1 MIVRDEA
8 GSFITSLTKL
18 HQGLMTVDEWE
29 VCGVVEVIKWMREL
43 GFSHVIIEV
52 DAKRVFEALKSAVS
66 HTFTIFGNFVEE
78 GRSLL
83 RDNPYF
89 ELSLVGKFA
98 SHYNLDQHFAS
109 YYN

>member
-1 MIVRDEA
+1 MDANFFEESLETGIGMIVRDEA

-52 DAKRVFEALKSAVS
+52 DAKRACKPF
-66 HTFTIFGNFVEE
+66 N
-78 GRSLL
+78 
-83 RDNPYF
+83 
-89 ELSLVGKFA
+89 
-98 SHYNLDQHFAS
+98 
-109 YYN
+109 